1 MDSNLKSPPT
11 AAACRHLVVV
21 LGDQLDHDS
30 AVWDDFDP
38 ARDRVW
44 MAEVR
49 QESEVVPSH
58 KVRTVMF
65 LSAMR
70 HFAQWLVEQGY
81 RCDYRRLTDRENT
94 HSLPSELA
102 AAIGRWQPE
111 AVVMVAAGEHRV
123 QQAIEAAVAGCQAT
137 TPTPPAEKKTSSRR
151 KSAGASDLGAECLA
165 KGGPRLDLRPDRH
178 FYSDPEE
185 FRAFAAGR
193 KEVRLEYFYRLLRK
207 KHDILMDGGQ
217 PLGGSWNFDQEN
229 RGSFGK
235 RGPQGLKPT
244 RSFLPDEITQAV
256 MADVEACLPH
266 LPGSLE
272 HFDWPVTA
280 ADAELA
286 LDDFLQYRLPDFGQ
300 YQDAMW
306 QGEPYLYHSRLSAV
320 LNLKLLSPLTV
331 IEATLKCFHQGR
343 APLNAVEGFVRQIL
357 GWREYVRGVYWTLM
371 PEYLTRNELAA
382 TQPLPEF
389 YWDGQT
395 PMNCLSQTIR
405 QTLDFGYAHH
415 IQRLM
420 VTGLYALLLGVDP
433 QAVHRWYLAMYV
445 DAVEWVELPNTLGMS
460 QYADGGVMASKPY
473 VASGKYIQRMSNY
486 CTGCRFK
493 PDERIGPTACPFTTL
508 YWDFL
513 AEHRERLQANQ
524 RMGFQVRNLDRIP
537 AEELVQIRQ
546 QAAQIRRTQTA
557 RTTGEA

>member
-1 MDSNLKSPPT
+1 
-11 AAACRHLVVV
+11 VI

-38 ARDRVW
+38 QRDRVW

-49 QESEVVPSH
+49 EESEVVASH

-70 HFAQWLVEQGY
+70 HFAQWLADEGY
-81 RCDYRRLTDRENT
+81 PCDYRRLTDPENS
-94 HSLPSELA
+94 HSLQSELA
-102 AAIGRWQPE
+102 AAIRRWQPA
-111 AVVMVAAGEHRV
+111 AVVMVAAGEYRV
-123 QQAIEAAVAGCQAT
+123 QQAIEAAIAGC
-137 TPTPPAEKKTSSRR
+137 PTAE
-151 KSAGASDLGAECLA
+151 
-165 KGGPRLDLRPDRH
+165 PRLELRPDRH
-178 FYSDPEE
+178 FYSDPDE

-193 KEVRLEYFYRLLRK
+193 KEVRLEYFYRMLRK

-235 RGPQGLKPT
+235 RGPQGLKPPRTFSPDPIT
-244 RSFLPDEITQAV
+244 REV
-256 MADVEACLPH
+256 MADVEACLPN
-266 LPGSLE
+266 LPGNLE

-286 LDDFLQYRLPDFGQ
+286 LADFLRHRLPNFGE

-306 QGEPYLYHSRLSAV
+306 QNEPYLYHSRLSAV
-320 LNLKLLSPLTV
+320 MNLKLLSPFTV
-331 IEATLKCFHQGR
+331 IEATLKCFHQGQ

-371 PEYLTRNELAA
+371 PDYLSRNALAA
-382 TQPLPEF
+382 NQPLPEF
-389 YWDGQT
+389 YWDAQT

-405 QTLDFGYAHH
+405 QTLDYGYAHH

-486 CTGCRFK
+486 CAGCRFK
-493 PDERIGPTACPFTTL
+493 PDERVGPTACPFTTL

-513 AEHRERLQANQ
+513 ARHRERLQANQ
-524 RMGFQVRNLDRIP
+524 RMGFQVRNLDRISP
-537 AEELVQIRQ
+537 EELAQIQQ
-546 QAAQIRRTQTA
+546 QAAQLRAGKIATIA
-557 RTTGEA
+557 PV